1 LGEKTAMKN
10 VIVETIKA
18 TQARFIA
25 ETRQLEI
32 VFNNGA
38 EYRWPVDALEM
49 LVFSNGEW
57 SNLYPRPHDEQ
68 LKEVEIWPGG
78 EIVEFPQI
86 NQGFEISELVRGK
99 LGSEAWMRSLISSAS
114 SVT

>member
-1 LGEKTAMKN
+1 MKQ
-10 VIVETIKA
+10 VIAEAIKA

-49 LVFSNGEW
+49 LVFRDGEW
-57 SNLYPRPHDEQ
+57 SNLHPRPHDEQ
-68 LKEVEIWPGG
+68 LMKVEIWPGG
-78 EIVEFPQI
+78 EIVEFSQI

-99 LGSEAWMRSLISSAS
+99 LGSAAWMRSLLSNAE